1 MPETCKNEHKL
12 EPGIVWA
19 PEMGA
24 RAGAAGSRPTE
35 RAVALRIIVMWRW
48 IVAVASGG
56 LVVHFSGVLESD
68 WSRPSLM
75 LLPLSVALAVG
86 LLAER

>member
-1 MPETCKNEHKL
+1 
-12 EPGIVWA
+12 
-19 PEMGA
+19 
-24 RAGAAGSRPTE
+24 
-35 RAVALRIIVMWRW
+35 MWRW

-56 LVVHFSGVLESD
+56 LVVHFSGVLGSD